1 MSLFFAFVDFCQ
13 QQQSNNPRNIIGRA
27 QEKQS
32 PPSYLSYSSWFSR
45 LFLPFL
51 SRLVIVSIHRRG
63 QALRWTLLSISFCFS
78 PNCVIVFGIS
88 VHDNFL
94 FLSQFLSFLFCR
106 IIFPT
111 LSIGDEGGEKKKGS
125 SSFFTL
131 LVYFC
136 WPVLA
141 LFVCWRFPAKSS
153 TCTIVRPIH
162 VTGIITYG
170 QDALNVIVSTCLFD
184 MARSAVPQQQ
194 RSTSSWAL
202 SLSKHLEYPYRLKIN
217 MLQFCCKL

>member
-1 MSLFFAFVDFCQ
+1 MEGRKRNRALPAIYRIALDFIGYFFRFSPVLLLSRYIAVGRHLGGLCYPFRFAF
-13 QQQSNNPRNIIGRA
+13 
-27 QEKQS
+27 
-32 PPSYLSYSSWFSR
+32 PPIASSFSA
-45 LFLPFL
+45 FLY
-51 SRLVIVSIHRRG
+51 
-63 QALRWTLLSISFCFS
+63 TTTFCFYLHFS
-78 PNCVIVFGIS
+78 T
-88 VHDNFL
+88 
-94 FLSQFLSFLFCR
+94 FLFCR

-111 LSIGDEGGEKKKGS
+111 LRTGDEGGEKKKGS
-125 SSFFTL
+125 SSFFTFW
-131 LVYFC
+131 VYFC

-194 RSTSSWAL
+194 RSTSGWAL
-202 SLSKHLEYPYRLKIN
+202 SL
-217 MLQFCCKL
+217 

>member
-1 MSLFFAFVDFCQ
+1 VRLFFAFVDFCQ
-13 QQQSNNPRNIIGRA
+13 QQQLSNNPRNIIGRA

-111 LSIGDEGGEKKKGS
+111 LSIGDEGGEKKKGRVHFS
-125 SSFFTL
+125 LCWFTSADL
-131 LVYFC
+131 FWLY
-136 WPVLA
+136 
-141 LFVCWRFPAKSS
+141 LFVDVFPQSP
-153 TCTIVRPIH
+153 VR
-162 VTGIITYG
+162 
-170 QDALNVIVSTCLFD
+170 
-184 MARSAVPQQQ
+184 VP
-194 RSTSSWAL
+194 
-202 SLSKHLEYPYRLKIN
+202 
-217 MLQFCCKL
+217 